1 MILCFIWTWRNI
13 FYINLFSRKGMFIP
27 SKLLSEKFLQLVI
40 SIFFYLCIW
49 IGMNS
54 FSDAIKDYL
63 EENNNTVAI
72 SDVVIFTSTSILT
85 DT

>member
-13 FYINLFSRKGMFIP
+13 FYINLFSKEGMFIP